1 MNTMSH
7 IYKEYNKK
15 IGNTVFK
22 MRKKRNIS
30 QEQLSELANIHRT
43 YLSDVEGGKRN
54 LTVTVL
60 KRIVDSL
67 DLDMS
72 SFFKMVE
79 QEGEI
84 YNDE

>member
-1 MNTMSH
+1 MNTMSY
-7 IYKEYNKK
+7 IYNEYNKK

-22 MRKKRNIS
+22 MRKKRKIS

-54 LTVTVL
+54 ITITVL
-60 KRIVDSL
+60 KKIVDGL

-79 QEGEI
+79 QEGEV

>member
-1 MNTMSH
+1 MNTMSY

-22 MRKKRNIS
+22 MRKKRKIS

-54 LTVTVL
+54 ITITVL
-60 KRIVDSL
+60 KKIVDGL

-79 QEGEI
+79 QEGEV

>member
-1 MNTMSH
+1 MSH
-7 IYKEYNKK
+7 VYKEYNKK

-60 KRIVDSL
+60 KKIVDSL

-84 YNDE
+84 YDDE

>member
-79 QEGEI
+79 QEGEV